1 MSGRNNVCYSK
12 TQILYIK
19 WKTSFYTPFFRKSA
33 GKSGKE
39 DLFWMSKQDQFLTK
53 NGRFR
58 KIREKNRKKEDV
70 IYRKKERKTHFFFRK
85 KEVFDVVSSK
95 IFQIGLKCR
104 HIFRKIFRI
113 KIKNRKKG
121 LYRPPVYPCVNNVFH
136 AVWRVCP
143 GSKKGLL

>member
-1 MSGRNNVCYSK
+1 MV
-12 TQILYIK
+12 
-19 WKTSFYTPFFRKSA
+19 
-33 GKSGKE
+33 
-39 DLFWMSKQDQFLTK
+39 KQDPFLTK

-58 KIREKNRKKEDV
+58 KIRGKNRKKEDV
-70 IYRKKERKTHFFFRK
+70 MYRKKERKTHFFFRK

-121 LYRPPVYPCVNNVFH
+121 LYRPPVDTCVNNVFH
-136 AVWRVCP
+136 AV
-143 GSKKGLL
+143 

>member
-1 MSGRNNVCYSK
+1 MKNSVINSNREKYHIYYQNVEGIHRVKKS
-12 TQILYIK
+12 ILHP
-19 WKTSFYTPFFRKSA
+19 PFFRKSA
-33 GKSGKE
+33 GKRGKRG
-39 DLFWMSKQDQFLTK
+39 LFWMTKQDLFLTK
-53 NGRFR
+53 NRRFR

-70 IYRKKERKTHFFFRK
+70 TYRKKERKTHFFFRK

-121 LYRPPVYPCVNNVFH
+121 LYRPPVDTCVNNVFH
-136 AVWRVCP
+136 AV
-143 GSKKGLL
+143 

>member
-1 MSGRNNVCYSK
+1 M
-12 TQILYIK
+12 
-19 WKTSFYTPFFRKSA
+19 P
-33 GKSGKE
+33 E
-39 DLFWMSKQDQFLTK
+39 QDPFLTK

-95 IFQIGLKCR
+95 IFQIGLKGGY
-104 HIFRKIFRI
+104 IFRKIFRI

-121 LYRPPVYPCVNNVFH
+121 LCRPPVDTCVNNVFH
-136 AVWRVCP
+136 AV
-143 GSKKGLL
+143 